1 MIFDVSQH
9 FSHRVVIDVSRE
21 DKQFFFAFAVFGSDE
36 FHSALSLFCSAGLSR
51 LSRPA
56 LTFRTAAV
64 WGRVEREGKPS
75 ATAGYR
81 SKKLPGPYDFID
93 VLTSRLAPLGC
104 IQINRNNDDLGCV
117 VTRFPLL
124 V

>member
-1 MIFDVSQH
+1 MRLPYRGLTD
-9 FSHRVVIDVSRE
+9 
-21 DKQFFFAFAVFGSDE
+21 
-36 FHSALSLFCSAGLSR
+36 SLETCAGLSR

-64 WGRVEREGKPS
+64 WGRVERKGKPS

-104 IQINRNNDDLGCV
+104 ICSGLPPVCALALERLPVGQ
-117 VTRFPLL
+117 
-124 V
+124 